1 MVGFPLRNGTPRPP
15 RRPGHENLRA
25 QARERARTAKKQLFV
40 LGPLLAVVLVV
51 NDQREALFGADE
63 PVRIATAIVL
73 VIIGWGIARGLARA
87 LDTRFARD
95 LDPGTAGV
103 ASFLVR
109 LVTIVAMLLVSLRI
123 AGLEPGTLALGASF
137 TAVVFGLAAQ
147 QTFGNIFAGVVLL
160 SARPF
165 SVGDRVRFSGFGM
178 DVEGTVKSHGL
189 LYVTCFDGDDDVL
202 VPNNTALTMSVRP
215 IREPAGVD
223 LRARLPQDVDPEAV
237 QERVAGALTVPTRA
251 APEILLEELDG
262 DEVVLRIRAV
272 PVQPERGGALAREV
286 LRTVSDISD
295 GGTSPSDGGTANGA
309 AGSRSRRPGDG
320 DSGSSDAAPAQA
332 A

>member
-1 MVGFPLRNGTPRPP
+1 MRRPDRAPRPP
-15 RRPGHENLRA
+15 RRAGREQREHLRA
-25 QARERARTAKKQLFV
+25 QAVERARRARKQLMV

-109 LVTIVAMLLVSLRI
+109 LVTIVGMLLVALRI

-165 SVGDRVRFSGFGM
+165 SVGDRVRFNGFGM

-189 LYVTCFDGDDDVL
+189 LYVTCVDGDDEVL

-223 LRARLPQDVDPEAV
+223 LRARLPQDVDPVEV
-237 QERVAGALTVPTRA
+237 QELVAEGLTVPTRA

-262 DEVVLRIRAV
+262 DEVVVRIRAV

-286 LRTVSDISD
+286 LRTVSDIGEGAGPS
-295 GGTSPSDGGTANGA
+295 GGGA
-309 AGSRSRRPGDG
+309 APSGPRRSRADDG
-320 DSGSSDAAPAQA
+320 DSGSSDAGSAAQA